1 MNLAFCFTGMGLQAF
16 IEAFFYLAARR
27 FKSLALREQ
36 VVSLLELCESQ
47 LGPQSGVE
55 ERRSLSCSRALPR
68 TVKTQAPCLANP
80 QLSSPAPLR
89 RAASQDYRHQRFKP
103 RSLRA
108 NVENWWEG
116 TSHPTP
122 PQTLPLAFSTGA
134 EELGVHPSSAAPEK
148 DEPMPCWLTRRSTV
162 LLLIAFSSEEEDA
175 RRGLLEWK
183 WKKI

>member
-1 MNLAFCFTGMGLQAF
+1 MNLVFCFTGMGLQAF
-16 IEAFFYLAARR
+16 VEAFFYLAARR

-68 TVKTQAPCLANP
+68 TVKTQTPCLANP